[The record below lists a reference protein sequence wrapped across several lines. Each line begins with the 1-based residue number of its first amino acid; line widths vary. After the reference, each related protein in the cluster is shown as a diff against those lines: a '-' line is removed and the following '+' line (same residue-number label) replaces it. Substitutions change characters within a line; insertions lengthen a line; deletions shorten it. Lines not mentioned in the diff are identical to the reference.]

1 MMYSGALSGFSLLL
15 IPDSVSS
22 GWTAD
27 VSSVNRLGCG
37 RVCLLLSPALILCVH
52 VTCGWCE

>member
-1 MMYSGALSGFSLLL
+1 MELSLVSRSLL

-37 RVCLLLSPALILCVH
+37 RVCLSLSPALILCVH

>member
-1 MMYSGALSGFSLLL
+1 MELSLVSRALL

-37 RVCLLLSPALILCVH
+37 CVCLLLSPALILYVYM
-52 VTCGWCE
+52 TRGWCE